1 MRYHLTIEEKFDL
14 PTTTTGVDDVECED
28 DGDGVAHGD
37 TVMKMKRNDSSEVCI
52 ATYHHHYLRSDR
64 FIQHYIE
71 GRHTALESSVV
82 EYSVCLDVEMCINC
96 INS

>member
-1 MRYHLTIEEKFDL
+1 MKYQPTIEEMLDL
-14 PTTTTGVDDVECED
+14 PTTGVDDVECED

-71 GRHTALESSVV
+71 GSHTALESRV
-82 EYSVCLDVEMCINC
+82 LCI
-96 INS
+96 S